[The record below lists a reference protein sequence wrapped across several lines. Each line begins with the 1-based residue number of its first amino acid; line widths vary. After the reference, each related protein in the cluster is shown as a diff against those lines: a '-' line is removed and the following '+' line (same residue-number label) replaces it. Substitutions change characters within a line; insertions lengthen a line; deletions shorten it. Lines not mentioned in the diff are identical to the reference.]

1 MDFRSYLKDRVVRL
15 DGGMG
20 TLLQAAG
27 LLPGEAPERWC
38 LTHPETVTA
47 IHREYLLAGS
57 DVITA
62 NTFGASPLRFA
73 DDELDAVIGAA
84 VACARRAIRET
95 GREGRAFVALDV
107 GPSGRLLAPLGDL
120 DFEDAVS
127 LFAAT
132 VRAGVRHGVDLIL
145 IETMNDCY
153 ETKAALLAAKENST
167 LPVIVTN
174 AYGEDGKLLTGAT
187 PEAMAAM
194 LTAMG
199 ADAIGANCSLGPRA
213 LSDVAKRLVAATP
226 LPVIVQPN
234 AGLPRTEGERTVY
247 DVDEA
252 TFARELAAM
261 LDFGVRGIGGCCGT
275 TPAYVAA
282 LTEATADAR
291 PAPISEVSETV
302 VSSYTHAVTFGKRP
316 LLIGER
322 INPTGKKRFREAL
335 LAHDIGYLLG
345 EAVREEEAG
354 ADLLDVNVGHPEID
368 EVAMLRE
375 AVTEIQTV
383 TDLPL
388 CIDTALPEAME
399 AALRRYNGKPL
410 LNSVNGKRESL
421 SSVLPLAKKYGAAV
435 IALTLDENGIP
446 ETAEGRLAIAERILA
461 AAEEVGIPR
470 RDIVFDTLTLTVS
483 ADATAPRTTLSAM
496 EAIKSR
502 LGCHTS
508 LGVSNVSFGLP
519 VRDAVNAVFFGMALE
534 RGLSAAIMNP
544 HSTEMMKTY
553 RAYLALSGLD
563 EGCAGYIAAAEGFA
577 TAAPVVAP
585 TATTSAAQTTAT
597 PTETAEGEG
606 PLDRAIRKGLRG
618 EAAALTE
625 GLLRD
630 RNPLSLIREEI
641 VPALNAVGLA
651 FEEGR
656 AYLPSLLVS
665 AEAASAALAVIKT
678 ALLAEGAPPAVR
690 GPFVLA
696 TVRGDIHDIGKNIV
710 RLLLESYGFRVIDLG
725 RDVAPR
731 AIVDAVLTH
740 KAPLCGLSALM
751 TTTVPAMRETVA
763 LLREEAPF
771 CHVVVGGAVLTEEAA
786 RAMGAHHYAP
796 DAMDGVR
803 YAESI
808 CK

>member
-1 MDFRSYLKDRVVRL
+1 
-15 DGGMG
+15 
-20 TLLQAAG
+20 AA
-27 LLPGEAPERWC
+27 L
-38 LTHPETVTA
+38 
-47 IHREYLLAGS
+47 
-57 DVITA
+57 
-62 NTFGASPLRFA
+62 
-73 DDELDAVIGAA
+73 GAA
-84 VACARRAIRET
+84 
-95 GREGRAFVALDV
+95 
-107 GPSGRLLAPLGDL
+107 
-120 DFEDAVS
+120 AV
-127 LFAAT
+127 
-132 VRAGVRHGVDLIL
+132 
-145 IETMNDCY
+145 
-153 ETKAALLAAKENST
+153 
-167 LPVIVTN
+167 
-174 AYGEDGKLLTGAT
+174 
-187 PEAMAAM
+187 
-194 LTAMG
+194 
-199 ADAIGANCSLGPRA
+199 
-213 LSDVAKRLVAATP
+213 
-226 LPVIVQPN
+226 
-234 AGLPRTEGERTVY
+234 
-247 DVDEA
+247 
-252 TFARELAAM
+252 
-261 LDFGVRGIGGCCGT
+261 GGCCGT
-275 TPAYVAA
+275 TPEYISA
-282 LTEATADAR
+282 LTERLRSVAHNPVTKKQR
-291 PAPISEVSETV
+291 TV
-302 VSSYTHAVTFGKRP
+302 ISSYTHAVEFADAP
-316 LLIGER
+316 VLIGER
-322 INPTGKKRFREAL
+322 INPTGKKRFKEAL
-335 LAHDIGYLLG
+335 RAGDMDYILKEGIS
-345 EAVREEEAG
+345 EEEAG
-354 ADLLDVNVGHPEID
+354 AQVLDVNVGLPEID
-368 EVAMLRE
+368 EVALLTRAVRE
-375 AVTEIQTV
+375 LQAVI
-383 TDLPL
+383 DLPL
-388 CIDTALPEAME
+388 QIDTSSTEAME
-399 AALRRYNGKPL
+399 SALRVYNGKPMI
-410 LNSVNGKRESL
+410 NSVSGKPESMAA
-421 SSVLPLAKKYGAAV
+421 VFPLAKKYGGV
-435 IALTLDENGIP
+435 IVALTLDESGIP
-446 ETAEGRLAIAERILA
+446 ADACGRVKIARKILA
-461 AAEEVGIPR
+461 EAEKYGI
-470 RDIVFDTLTLTVS
+470 DKKDLIFDPLALTVS
-483 ADATAPRTTLSAM
+483 ADRTAAVETLRAVRM
-496 EAIKSR
+496 IREE

-519 VRDAVNAVFFGMALE
+519 ERDAVNASFFALALAN
-534 RGLSAAIMNP
+534 GLSAAIMNP

-585 TATTSAAQTTAT
+585 TATTTAT

>member
-1 MDFRSYLKDRVVRL
+1 MDFRTYLSERVVRL

-47 IHREYLLAGS
+47 IHREYLLAGC

-62 NTFGASPLRFA
+62 NTFGASPLGFSE
-73 DDELDAVIGAA
+73 DELDAVIGAA
-84 VACARRAIRET
+84 VACARRAIGEA
-95 GREGRAFVALDV
+95 GREGEAFVALDD
-107 GPSGRLLAPLGDL
+107 GPAGRLLSPLGDL

-127 LFAAT
+127 LFSQT

-174 AYGEDGKLLTGAT
+174 AYGEDEKLLTGAT

-194 LTAMG
+194 LEGMG
-199 ADAIGANCSLGPRA
+199 ADAVGANCSLGPRA
-213 LSDVAKRLVAATP
+213 LFGVAKRLVAATS
-226 LPVIVQPN
+226 LPVIIQPN

-247 DVDEA
+247 DVDEQ
-252 TFARELAAM
+252 TFAAELSAM
-261 LDFGVRGIGGCCGT
+261 LPLGVRGLGGCCGT
-275 TPAYVAA
+275 TPAYIAA
-282 LTEATADAR
+282 LTRATRDAS
-291 PAPISEVSETV
+291 PLPLSEMTDTV
-302 VSSYTHAVTFGKRP
+302 VSSYTHAVTFGRRP

-335 LAHDIGYLLG
+335 LSHDIGYLLA

-354 ADLLDVNVGHPEID
+354 ADILDVNVGHPEID

-375 AVTEIQTV
+375 AVTEIQAV
-383 TDLPL
+383 TALPL
-388 CIDTALPEAME
+388 CIDTASPEAME

-421 SSVLPLAKKYGAAV
+421 STVLPLAKKYGAAV
-435 IALTLDENGIP
+435 IALTLDEDGIP
-446 ETAEGRLAIAERILA
+446 ATAEGRLAIAERILA
-461 AAEEVGIPR
+461 AAEDCGIPR
-470 RDIVFDTLTLTVS
+470 RDIIFDTLTLTVS
-483 ADATAPRTTLSAM
+483 ADATAPRTTLLSM
-496 EAIKSR
+496 EKIQSR

-519 VRDAVNAVFFGMALE
+519 SRDVVNAVFFGMALE

-544 HSTEMMKTY
+544 HSPDMMRTY

-563 EGCAGYIAAAEGFA
+563 ENCTGYIAAAEA
-577 TAAPVVAP
+577 LPTAAPVTVAAAPAAAP
-585 TATTSAAQTTAT
+585 TD
-597 PTETAEGEG
+597 GEENES
-606 PLDRAIRKGLRG
+606 PLGRAIRKGLRR

-625 GLLRD
+625 GLLPDRD
-630 RNPLSLIREEI
+630 PLAVIREEI
-641 VPALNAVGLA
+641 VPALNAVGRA

-665 AEAASAALAVIKT
+665 AEAASASLSVIKT
-678 ALLAEGAPPAVR
+678 ALLANGVPPAVR

-710 RLLLESYGFRVIDLG
+710 RLLLESYGFQVIDLG

-731 AIVDAVLTH
+731 AIVDAVLSS

-763 LLREEAPF
+763 LLRKEAPF
-771 CHVVVGGAVLTEEAA
+771 CHAVVGGAVLTEEAA

-803 YAESI
+803 YAEI
-808 CK
+808 VCK